1 MTARRWSGRV
11 QAWSQ
16 KCGCSEFRM
25 AADRKARPP
34 FAFGGP
40 WASSCRG
47 VGLSP
52 SLLCLPS
59 LPPLCPLP
67 GTSPP
72 QGGRGV
78 REARLASRPAA
89 RGAGTCSLSE
99 RKRWDHGV
107 RVSVLSCG
115 REERHHTCRIRKGT
129 SPCRG
134 CQWIPALRFA
144 PAGMTSEKK
153 ARSGHPPPFR
163 PSVLGLD
170 PALRAHT
177 TLRPSPPARRS
188 RDRGPIRFQSSGG
201 GNAEAASARRHGTRL
216 PRPSGTVTV
225 AGVANGPPVK
235 PGVTA
240 EEEAGTCVTA
250 AASKQGAPSKGMRLA
265 LSPAGGR
272 RPERMAGDGL
282 AGNRLPRKN
291 SPTRESCMT
300 GSEGQ
305 PEGRGASAS
314 AREAGAHRL
323 RPGKPP
329 TGRVA

>member
-1 MTARRWSGRV
+1 MGSRRPRIGPVLWQRRTSPHLPYPQRIIALPGLPIDPRSEAGMT
-11 QAWSQ
+11 
-16 KCGCSEFRM
+16 SE
-25 AADRKARPP
+25 
-34 FAFGGP
+34 
-40 WASSCRG
+40 RG
-47 VGLSP
+47 VNP
-52 SLLCLPS
+52 SHLH
-59 LPPLCPLP
+59 
-67 GTSPP
+67 
-72 QGGRGV
+72 
-78 REARLASRPAA
+78 A
-89 RGAGTCSLSE
+89 
-99 RKRWDHGV
+99 
-107 RVSVLSCG
+107 
-115 REERHHTCRIRKGT
+115 
-129 SPCRG
+129 CRG

-153 ARSGHPPPFR
+153 ARSGPPPPFR

-177 TLRPSPPARRS
+177 TLMPSPPARRS
-188 RDRGPIRFQSSGG
+188 RDRGPNRFQSGG
-201 GNAEAASARRHGTRL
+201 GETGEAAQHSGSLAETRPHTVPQHCEPRHL
-216 PRPSGTVTV
+216 PRPPVPMIS

-235 PGVTA
+235 PRVTA

-250 AASKQGAPSKGMRLA
+250 AASKQGDPRKGMRLA